1 MTEGR
6 WITNWDAEDP
16 AFWNGPGRQVAR
28 QNLIWSVFCEFLGFA
43 VWQMWSV
50 TVIFLPQAGIDLT
63 SSQQF
68 WLVSLPPLVGAATR
82 IPYSFTVPIFGG
94 RNWTVISAL
103 LLLIP
108 TLATALVLTADNP
121 PVWILFIIAATAGL
135 GGGNFASSMSNIT
148 FFYPKAEKG
157 AALGINAAGGN
168 LGVAVA
174 QLVIPIAVTV
184 FAFGAFEPNLSVAG
198 LIWVPLILLAAWGAR
213 RYMHNLS
220 NATNDIKGSLSA
232 LKEKHLWIISF
243 LYVGAFGSFMGFGS
257 VFPTLI
263 KAQFP
268 DFSSF
273 TVLGAALSLA
283 FMGPL
288 VGSLAR
294 PYGGKLADR
303 IGGAR
308 VSIVVFLCMALVT
321 ATMVMLLDGI
331 SFGVYLVPSSCC
343 SPDRPGEWLDLP
355 HDPDRLRASV
365 PADDPVGHER
375 KSARHWYRRSILRHP
390 QVRNLSQARSVLH
403 RLLGLRRGLR
413 GDGCGGVG
421 GVPPARHPL
430 RRRERVGAVSV
441 RRWTSSVTP
450 PAFSLGAENVLT
462 CASHDAEIARG
473 VIDSRAAGGW
483 GRGEETCGQ

>member
-213 RYMHNLS
+213 GYMHNLS

-331 SFGVYLVPSSCC
+331 SFGVYLVLFLMLFTLTGLANGSTYRMIPTVF
-343 SPDRPGEWLDLP
+343 EL
-355 HDPDRLRASV
+355 SV

-375 KSARHWYRRSILRHP
+375 KSAAALGYIGAIGGFGGFVIP
-390 QVRNLSQARSVLH
+390 QVLNLSQSTTGSFATAFWVFA
-403 RLLGLRRGLR
+403 GAYVAMAAVVWAVYRRPGTR
-413 GDGCGGVG
+413 F
-421 GVPPARHPL
+421 A
-430 RRRERVGAVSV
+430 A
-441 RRWTSSVTP
+441 
-450 PAFSLGAENVLT
+450 ANV
-462 CASHDAEIARG
+462 
-473 VIDSRAAGGW
+473 
-483 GRGEETCGQ
+483 

>member
-1 MTEGR
+1 MTKTRTTTTPDSPTTPTAQNPAQAGPSDTSASHSSGDPRIEMTEGR

-220 NATNDIKGSLSA
+220 HATNDIKGSLSA

-331 SFGVYLVPSSCC
+331 SFGVYLVLFLMLFTLTGLANGSTYRMIPTVF
-343 SPDRPGEWLDLP
+343 EL
-355 HDPDRLRASV
+355 SV

-375 KSARHWYRRSILRHP
+375 KSAAALGYIGAIGGFGGFAIP
-390 QVRNLSQARSVLH
+390 QVLNLSQSTTGSFATAFWVFA
-403 RLLGLRRGLR
+403 GAYVAMAAVVWVVYRRPGTR
-413 GDGCGGVG
+413 F
-421 GVPPARHPL
+421 A
-430 RRRERVGAVSV
+430 A
-441 RRWTSSVTP
+441 
-450 PAFSLGAENVLT
+450 ANV
-462 CASHDAEIARG
+462 
-473 VIDSRAAGGW
+473 
-483 GRGEETCGQ
+483 

>member
-1 MTEGR
+1 MTTTRTTTTPDSPTTRPAQNPAQAGPSDTSASHSSGDPRIEMTEGR

-68 WLVSLPPLVGAATR
+68 WLVSLPPLVGAAAR

-331 SFGVYLVPSSCC
+331 SFGVYLVLFLMLFTLTGLANGSIYRMIPTVF
-343 SPDRPGEWLDLP
+343 EL
-355 HDPDRLRASV
+355 SV

-375 KSARHWYRRSILRHP
+375 KSAAALGYIGAIGGFGGFAIP
-390 QVRNLSQARSVLH
+390 QVLNLSQSTTGSFATAFWVFA
-403 RLLGLRRGLR
+403 GAYVAMAAVVWVVYRRPGTR
-413 GDGCGGVG
+413 F
-421 GVPPARHPL
+421 A
-430 RRRERVGAVSV
+430 A
-441 RRWTSSVTP
+441 
-450 PAFSLGAENVLT
+450 ANV
-462 CASHDAEIARG
+462 
-473 VIDSRAAGGW
+473 
-483 GRGEETCGQ
+483 

>member
-1 MTEGR
+1 MSNTETIAPPVQQADQPTLEVTGGR
-6 WITNWDAEDP
+6 WITNWQPEDP
-16 AFWNGPGRQVAR
+16 AFWNGPGRATAR

-68 WLVSLPPLVGAATR
+68 WLVSLPPLVGATAR

-108 TLATALVLTADNP
+108 TVATGLILMADNP
-121 PVWILFIIAATAGL
+121 PVWVLFIIAATAGL

-174 QLVIPIAVTV
+174 QLVIPIAVTL
-184 FAFGAFEPNLSVAG
+184 FAFGAFDPNLPMAG
-198 LIWVPLILLAAWGAR
+198 LIWIPFILVAAWGAR

-220 NATNDIKGSLSA
+220 TATNDIKGSLSA

-263 KAQFP
+263 NAQFP

-273 TVLGAALSLA
+273 TVLGASLGLA
-283 FMGPL
+283 FLGPL

-294 PYGGKLADR
+294 PYGGRLADR

-321 ATMVMLLDGI
+321 TAMVLMLENINFGI
-331 SFGVYLVPSSCC
+331 YLLLFLMLFTLTGLANGSVYRMIPTVFELAVPS
-343 SPDRPGEWLDLP
+343 
-355 HDPDRLRASV
+355 
-365 PADDPVGHER
+365 DDPVGHER
-375 KSARHWYRRSILRHP
+375 KSAAALGYIGAVGGFGGFAIP
-390 QVRNLSQARSVLH
+390 QVLNYSESSTGAFDTAFWVFAGAYVLMALVTWAVYH
-403 RLLGLRRGLR
+403 RPGTRF
-413 GDGCGGVG
+413 
-421 GVPPARHPL
+421 A
-430 RRRERVGAVSV
+430 GA
-441 RRWTSSVTP
+441 
-450 PAFSLGAENVLT
+450 NV
-462 CASHDAEIARG
+462 
-473 VIDSRAAGGW
+473 
-483 GRGEETCGQ
+483 

>member
-1 MTEGR
+1 MTTTRTTTTPDSPTTPPAQNPAQAGPPDTSASHSSGDPRIEMTEGR

-108 TLATALVLTADNP
+108 TLATALMLTADNP

-331 SFGVYLVPSSCC
+331 SFGVYLVLFLMLFTLTGLANGSTYRMIPTVF
-343 SPDRPGEWLDLP
+343 EL
-355 HDPDRLRASV
+355 SV

-375 KSARHWYRRSILRHP
+375 KSAAALGYIGAIGGFGGFVIP
-390 QVRNLSQARSVLH
+390 QVLNLSQSTTGSFATAFWVFA
-403 RLLGLRRGLR
+403 GAYVAMAAVVWAVYRRPGTR
-413 GDGCGGVG
+413 F
-421 GVPPARHPL
+421 A
-430 RRRERVGAVSV
+430 A
-441 RRWTSSVTP
+441 
-450 PAFSLGAENVLT
+450 ANV
-462 CASHDAEIARG
+462 
-473 VIDSRAAGGW
+473 
-483 GRGEETCGQ
+483 

>member
-1 MTEGR
+1 MTTTRTTTTPDSPTTPPDQNPAQAGPSDTSASHSSGDPRIEMTEGR

-28 QNLIWSVFCEFLGFA
+28 QNLMWSVFCEFLGFA

-68 WLVSLPPLVGAATR
+68 WLVSLPPLVGAAAR

-94 RNWTVISAL
+94 RNWTVISAS

-331 SFGVYLVPSSCC
+331 SFGVYLVLFLMLFTLTGLANGSTYRMIPTVF
-343 SPDRPGEWLDLP
+343 EL
-355 HDPDRLRASV
+355 SV

-375 KSARHWYRRSILRHP
+375 KSAAALGYIGAIGGFGGFAIP
-390 QVRNLSQARSVLH
+390 QVLNLSQSTTGSFATAFWVFA
-403 RLLGLRRGLR
+403 GAYVAMAAVVWVVYRRPGTR
-413 GDGCGGVG
+413 F
-421 GVPPARHPL
+421 A
-430 RRRERVGAVSV
+430 A
-441 RRWTSSVTP
+441 
-450 PAFSLGAENVLT
+450 ANV
-462 CASHDAEIARG
+462 
-473 VIDSRAAGGW
+473 
-483 GRGEETCGQ
+483 

>member
-1 MTEGR
+1 MTTAPSADHYLDQKTTRASSPPEKADDTRLNMEEGR
-6 WITNWDAEDP
+6 WITNWQPENP
-16 AFWNGPGRQVAR
+16 TFWNGPGRPVAR

-68 WLVSLPPLVGAATR
+68 WLVSLPPLIGAAAR

-108 TLATALVLTADNP
+108 TVATTLILLADNP
-121 PVWILFIIAATAGL
+121 PIWILFVIAATAGL

-157 AALGINAAGGN
+157 QALGVNAAGGN

-174 QLVIPIAVTV
+174 QLVIPIAVTL
-184 FAFGAFEPNLSVAG
+184 FAFGAFEPNLPMAG
-198 LIWVPLILLAAWGAR
+198 LIWIPFILLASWGAR

-220 NATNDIKGSLSA
+220 NASNDIKGSLSA

-263 KAQFP
+263 NAQFP
-268 DFSSF
+268 EFSSF
-273 TVLGAALSLA
+273 TVFGAALGLA
-283 FMGPL
+283 FLGPL
-288 VGSLAR
+288 VGSLSR
-294 PYGGKLADR
+294 PYGGRLADR

-308 VSIVVFLCMALVT
+308 VSIVVFLCMATVT
-321 ATMVMLLDGI
+321 TVLTLLLSSI
-331 SFGVYLVPSSCC
+331 SFFVYITLFLMLFTLTGLANGSVYRMIPSVFELAVP
-343 SPDRPGEWLDLP
+343 DK
-355 HDPDRLRASV
+355 
-365 PADDPVGHER
+365 DPVGHER
-375 KSARHWYRRSILRHP
+375 KSAAALGYIGAVGGFGGFAIP
-390 QVRNLSQARSVLH
+390 QVLNLSESATGTFTTAFWVFAAAYILMALVTWVVYH
-403 RLLGLRRGLR
+403 RPGTR
-413 GDGCGGVG
+413 
-421 GVPPARHPL
+421 
-430 RRRERVGAVSV
+430 
-441 RRWTSSVTP
+441 
-450 PAFSLGAENVLT
+450 FAEANV
-462 CASHDAEIARG
+462 
-473 VIDSRAAGGW
+473 
-483 GRGEETCGQ
+483 

>member
-1 MTEGR
+1 MTTTRTTTTPDSPTTRPAQNPAQAGPSDTSASHSSGDPRIEMTEGR

-331 SFGVYLVPSSCC
+331 SFGVYLVLFLMLFTLTGLANGSIYRMIPTVF
-343 SPDRPGEWLDLP
+343 EL
-355 HDPDRLRASV
+355 SV

-375 KSARHWYRRSILRHP
+375 KSAAALGYIGAIGGFGGFAIP
-390 QVRNLSQARSVLH
+390 QVLNLSQSTTGSFATAFWVFA
-403 RLLGLRRGLR
+403 GAYVAMAAVVWVVYRRPGTR
-413 GDGCGGVG
+413 F
-421 GVPPARHPL
+421 A
-430 RRRERVGAVSV
+430 A
-441 RRWTSSVTP
+441 
-450 PAFSLGAENVLT
+450 ANV
-462 CASHDAEIARG
+462 
-473 VIDSRAAGGW
+473 
-483 GRGEETCGQ
+483 

>member
-1 MTEGR
+1 MTTTRTTTTPDSPTTRPAQNPAQAGPSDTSASHSSGDPRIEMTEGR

-28 QNLIWSVFCEFLGFA
+28 QNLMWSVFCEFLGFA

-68 WLVSLPPLVGAATR
+68 WLVSLPPLVGAAAR

-94 RNWTVISAL
+94 RNWTVISAS

-331 SFGVYLVPSSCC
+331 SFGVYLVLFLMLFTLTGLANGSIYRMIPTVF
-343 SPDRPGEWLDLP
+343 EL
-355 HDPDRLRASV
+355 SV

-375 KSARHWYRRSILRHP
+375 KSAAALGYIGAIGGFGGFAIP
-390 QVRNLSQARSVLH
+390 QVLNLSQSTTGSFATAFWVFA
-403 RLLGLRRGLR
+403 GAYVVMAAVVWVVYRRPGTR
-413 GDGCGGVG
+413 F
-421 GVPPARHPL
+421 A
-430 RRRERVGAVSV
+430 A
-441 RRWTSSVTP
+441 
-450 PAFSLGAENVLT
+450 ANV
-462 CASHDAEIARG
+462 
-473 VIDSRAAGGW
+473 
-483 GRGEETCGQ
+483 

>member
-1 MTEGR
+1 VTTLPGTQHHPQQQTQAGSPAPDVPDDRLVVEKGR
-6 WITNWDAEDP
+6 WITNWQPENP
-16 AFWNGPGRQVAR
+16 TFWNGPGRPTAR

-50 TVIFLPQAGIDLT
+50 TVIFLPQAGIDLS

-68 WLVSLPPLVGAATR
+68 WLVSLPPLIGATAR

-108 TLATALVLTADNP
+108 TVATTLILMADSP
-121 PVWILFIIAATAGL
+121 PVWILFVIAATAGL

-157 AALGINAAGGN
+157 QALGVNAAGGN

-174 QLVIPIAVTV
+174 QLVIPIAVTL
-184 FAFGAFEPNLSVAG
+184 FAFGAFQPNLPMAG
-198 LIWVPLILLAAWGAR
+198 LIWIPFILVAAWGAR
-213 RYMHNLS
+213 KYMHNLS
-220 NATNDIKGSLSA
+220 NASNDIKGSLSA

-263 KAQFP
+263 SKQFP

-283 FMGPL
+283 FLGPL
-288 VGSLAR
+288 VGSLSR
-294 PYGGKLADR
+294 PYGGRLADR
-303 IGGAR
+303 AGGAR
-308 VSIVVFLCMALVT
+308 VSIAVFLCMAVVT
-321 ATMVMLLDGI
+321 AVMVLLLDTI
-331 SFGVYLVPSSCC
+331 SFAGYLVLFLVLFTLTGLANGSVYRMIPTVF
-343 SPDRPGEWLDLP
+343 EL
-355 HDPDRLRASV
+355 SV

-375 KSARHWYRRSILRHP
+375 KSAAALGYIGAVGGFGGFAIP
-390 QVRNLSQARSVLH
+390 QVLNFSESATGAFTTAFWVFAAAYLLMAAVTWAVYH
-403 RLLGLRRGLR
+403 RPGTR
-413 GDGCGGVG
+413 
-421 GVPPARHPL
+421 
-430 RRRERVGAVSV
+430 
-441 RRWTSSVTP
+441 
-450 PAFSLGAENVLT
+450 FAEANV
-462 CASHDAEIARG
+462 
-473 VIDSRAAGGW
+473 
-483 GRGEETCGQ
+483 

>member
-1 MTEGR
+1 MTTTRTTTTPDSPTTPPDQNPAQAGPSDTSASHSSGDPRIEMTEGR

-28 QNLIWSVFCEFLGFA
+28 QNLMWSVFCEFLGFA

-68 WLVSLPPLVGAATR
+68 WLVSLPPLVGATAR

-331 SFGVYLVPSSCC
+331 SFGVYLVLFLMLFTLTGLANGSIYRMIPTVF
-343 SPDRPGEWLDLP
+343 EL
-355 HDPDRLRASV
+355 SV

-375 KSARHWYRRSILRHP
+375 KSAAALGYIGAIGGFGGFAIP
-390 QVRNLSQARSVLH
+390 QVLNLSQSTTGSFATAFWVFA
-403 RLLGLRRGLR
+403 GAYVVMAAVVWVVYRRPGTR
-413 GDGCGGVG
+413 F
-421 GVPPARHPL
+421 A
-430 RRRERVGAVSV
+430 A
-441 RRWTSSVTP
+441 
-450 PAFSLGAENVLT
+450 ANV
-462 CASHDAEIARG
+462 
-473 VIDSRAAGGW
+473 
-483 GRGEETCGQ
+483 

>member
-1 MTEGR
+1 MTTTRTTTTPDSPTTPPAQNPAQAGPSDTSASHSSGDPRIEMTEGR

-220 NATNDIKGSLSA
+220 HATNDIKGSLSA

-331 SFGVYLVPSSCC
+331 SFGVYLVLFLMLFTLTGLANGSTYRMIPTVF
-343 SPDRPGEWLDLP
+343 EL
-355 HDPDRLRASV
+355 SV

-375 KSARHWYRRSILRHP
+375 KSAAALGYIGAIGGFGGFAIP
-390 QVRNLSQARSVLH
+390 QVLNLSQSTTGSFATAFWVFA
-403 RLLGLRRGLR
+403 GAYVAMAAVVWVVYRRPGTR
-413 GDGCGGVG
+413 F
-421 GVPPARHPL
+421 A
-430 RRRERVGAVSV
+430 A
-441 RRWTSSVTP
+441 
-450 PAFSLGAENVLT
+450 ANV
-462 CASHDAEIARG
+462 
-473 VIDSRAAGGW
+473 
-483 GRGEETCGQ
+483 

>member
-1 MTEGR
+1 MTTTRTTTTPDSPTTRPAQNPAQAGPSDTSASHSSGDPRIEMTEGR

-68 WLVSLPPLVGAATR
+68 WLVSLPPLVGATAR

-331 SFGVYLVPSSCC
+331 SFGVYLVLFLMLFTLTGLANGSIYRMIPTVF
-343 SPDRPGEWLDLP
+343 EL
-355 HDPDRLRASV
+355 SV

-375 KSARHWYRRSILRHP
+375 KSAAALGYIGAIGGFGGFAIP
-390 QVRNLSQARSVLH
+390 QVLNLSQSTTGSFATAFWVFA
-403 RLLGLRRGLR
+403 GAYVVMAAVVWVVYRRPGTR
-413 GDGCGGVG
+413 F
-421 GVPPARHPL
+421 A
-430 RRRERVGAVSV
+430 A
-441 RRWTSSVTP
+441 
-450 PAFSLGAENVLT
+450 ANV
-462 CASHDAEIARG
+462 
-473 VIDSRAAGGW
+473 
-483 GRGEETCGQ
+483 